1 SVNHK
6 SAREPEPKPATAPAP
21 AEAGA
26 PPTEAADSITSTSS
40 GQANSPQEV
49 LKDRLL
55 RLQADFDNYRKRVA
69 RERAEEQQQ
78 AAEQL
83 ILALLPALDHFELG
97 LRNAQT
103 HGGDAT
109 LVDGFRL
116 IYQQLG
122 ESLKQAGL
130 TPLAVESQLFNPHE
144 HEAITSVPSE
154 EYPADMVI
162 TEVRRGYRLG
172 AKLLRPAQVIVSS
185 GPLPAAEPGPRAG
198 APPPKSKV
206 PAALPE
212 ESAD

>member
-1 SVNHK
+1 MKDKKAANHK
-6 SAREPEPKPATAPAP
+6 PAKEAEPKPAPAPAP
-21 AEAGA
+21 AASSADAEAL
-26 PPTEAADSITSTSS
+26 
-40 GQANSPQEV
+40 Q
-49 LKDRLL
+49 DRLL

-78 AAEQL
+78 AAERL

-109 LVDGFRL
+109 LVEGFRM

-122 ESLKQAGL
+122 EALKQAGL
-130 TPLAVESQLFNPHE
+130 TPIVVDGQLFNPHE

-154 EYPADMVI
+154 EYPVDMVI

-172 AKLLRPAQVIVSS
+172 EKLLRPAQVIVSS
-185 GPLPAAEPGPRAG
+185 GPRPAAATPPGAD
-198 APPPKSKV
+198 APLPKSK
-206 PAALPE
+206 PTAALPE

>member
-1 SVNHK
+1 MKDKKNATPK
-6 SAREPEPKPATAPAP
+6 PAKDAEPKPADPAAAPA
-21 AEAGA
+21 AEL
-26 PPTEAADSITSTSS
+26 EA
-40 GQANSPQEV
+40 

-55 RLQADFDNYRKRVA
+55 RLQADFDNYRKRTA

-78 AAEQL
+78 AAERL

-109 LVDGFRL
+109 LVEGFRM
-116 IYQQLG
+116 IYQQLL
-122 ESLKQAGL
+122 ETLKQAGL
-130 TPLAVESQLFNPHE
+130 TPIVVEGQLFNPHE
-144 HEAITSVPSE
+144 HEAITCVPSE

-162 TEVRRGYRLG
+162 TEARRGYRLG

-185 GPLPAAEPGPRAG
+185 GPASAASDA
-198 APPPKSKV
+198 APPPAAA
-206 PAALPE
+206 PAPAAPPALPE